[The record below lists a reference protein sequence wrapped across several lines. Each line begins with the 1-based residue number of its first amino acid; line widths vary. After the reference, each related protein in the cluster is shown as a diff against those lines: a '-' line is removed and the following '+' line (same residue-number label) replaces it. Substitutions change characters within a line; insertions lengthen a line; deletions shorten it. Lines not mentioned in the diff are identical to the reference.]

1 MTYKSD
7 FLNILDQRGFIHQ
20 GSDIEGLDKK
30 LTEGVQS
37 AYIGFDATAQSLHIG
52 NLTGIM
58 MLYWFQQT
66 GHKPIT
72 LMGGGT
78 SKVGDPSFKDESRKL
93 LDDSTISTNIE
104 HIKNTCFRQFLKY
117 GDGPTDALM
126 VNNDDWL
133 SELKYLDF
141 LRDYGR
147 YFTVNRMIS
156 FDSVKTRLERESP
169 LTLLEFN
176 YMVMQGYDFVELR
189 RRYGTVL
196 QMGGSDQW
204 GNIINGVDLW
214 RKMNARGLAQV
225 AAESG
230 IDDVMN
236 TTDQGLASIP
246 SIKDVHNDNAIYA
259 LTAPLLTTV
268 SGQKMGK
275 TEKGAVWLNAAML
288 SAYDYWQYWRNVEDA
303 DVEKLLLRF
312 TTLPLDE
319 IARLSKLGGAEIN
332 EAKKTLAFEATK
344 LCHGEKAAQE
354 AAETARK
361 TFEQGSVG
369 ADLPAIEIDAARL
382 DQGVPF
388 VDLLVESGLAASK
401 GEARRLIEGGGARA
415 NDQPVGNIAHTSTT
429 ADLTAD
435 GYIKLS
441 AGKKKH
447 ALVRLKKA
455 G

>member
-1 MTYKSD
+1 MTNVKSE
-7 FLNILDQRGFIHQ
+7 FLNIMQQRGFLHQ
-20 GSDIEGLDKK
+20 CSDLEGLDAK
-30 LTEGVQS
+30 LQSGVQS

-66 GHKPIT
+66 GHKPVT

-78 SKVGDPSFKDESRKL
+78 SKIGDPSFKDESRKL
-93 LDDSTISTNIE
+93 MDDATINTNIE

-133 SELKYLDF
+133 ANLNYLSF

-147 YFTVNRMIS
+147 HFTVNRMLS
-156 FDSVKTRLERESP
+156 FDSVKLRLERESP

-176 YMVMQGYDFVELR
+176 YMVMQGYDFLELS
-189 RRYGTVL
+189 RRYGTIL

-204 GNIINGVDLW
+204 GNIINGVDLAH
-214 RKMNARGLAQV
+214 K
-225 AAESG
+225 S
-230 IDDVMN
+230 
-236 TTDQGLASIP
+236 DQKQLFAF
-246 SIKDVHNDNAIYA
+246 
-259 LTAPLLTTV
+259 TAPLLTTA

-288 SAYDYWQYWRNVEDA
+288 TPYDYWQYWRNVEDA
-303 DVEKLLLRF
+303 DVGKLLRRF
-312 TTLPLDE
+312 TTLPIAE
-319 IARLSKLGGAEIN
+319 IVKLEALQGAEIN
-332 EAKKTLAFEATK
+332 EAKKILAFEATK
-344 LCHGEKAAQE
+344 MCHGAAEAQKAA
-354 AAETARK
+354 ATAQA
-361 TFEQGSVG
+361 TFEKGGVG
-369 ADLPAIEIDAARL
+369 DDLPRVTVDGQRLAA
-382 DQGVPF
+382 GVPLL
-388 VDLLVESGLAASK
+388 DLLVEAGMAASK
-401 GEARRLIEGGGARA
+401 GEARRLVQGGGVRV
-415 NDQPVGNIAHTSTT
+415 NDNAVTDPALT
-429 ADLTAD
+429 AGQGDLTAD

-447 ALVRLKKA
+447 ALVVP

>member
-1 MTYKSD
+1 MAVYGLGFSMFLCYHRTIMTYKSD

-20 GSDIEGLDKK
+20 GSDLDGLDQK
-30 LTEGVQS
+30 LSEGVQS

-58 MLYWFQQT
+58 MLYWFQQA

-78 SKVGDPSFKDESRKL
+78 SKIGDPSFKDESRKL
-93 LDDSTISTNIE
+93 MDDDTIATNIE

-133 SELKYLDF
+133 ANLNYLSF

-147 YFTVNRMIS
+147 HFTINRMLS
-156 FDSVKTRLERESP
+156 FDSVKLRLERESP

-189 RRYGTVL
+189 RRYGTIL

-204 GNIINGVDLW
+204 GNIINGVDLGH
-214 RKMNARGLAQV
+214 KADQAQ
-225 AAESG
+225 
-230 IDDVMN
+230 
-236 TTDQGLASIP
+236 LF
-246 SIKDVHNDNAIYA
+246 A
-259 LTAPLLTTV
+259 LTAPLLTTA

-275 TEKGAVWLNAAML
+275 TEKGAVWLNPDML

-312 TTLPLDE
+312 TILPLDE
-319 IARLSKLGGAEIN
+319 IARLAALDGAEIN
-332 EAKKTLAFEATK
+332 EAKKILAFEATK
-344 LCHGEKAAQE
+344 LCHGETAAKE

-369 ADLPAIEIDAARL
+369 DNLPSIEIDSARL

-388 VDLLVESGLAASK
+388 IDLLVESGLASSR
-401 GEARRLIEGGGARA
+401 GDARRLIEGGGAKC
-415 NDQPVGNIAHTSTT
+415 NDQPVVTIQYSCKAPDVT
-429 ADLTAD
+429 AE

-447 ALVRLKKA
+447 ALVRLRKT